1 MNRFN
6 KLTNRLTFIAVL
18 LLGLALTSCDK
29 EPKPTPQTGS
39 ERILFSTSIMNADGA
54 SGNGYLQAIG
64 SIEAKK
70 YDNSR
75 GVPVGFGTEPIY
87 CGDHLYVLPDYMGM
101 GKAELVYYTVSK
113 ELQFTKRGAM
123 ELPGGAAACNVVEVS
138 PEKAYISFQNIGQVW
153 AFNPKT
159 MTKTAVIDLNQYKH
173 DDTNV
178 IPGAMAVRDG
188 KLYVGL
194 CQMDSKWMPL
204 HKEVELALI
213 DIATDKVEKKISST
227 TSGLS
232 VATRP
237 IVANSIFL
245 DDKGDLYILCMGSF
259 GFNPEFPGG
268 IVRIKKGETE
278 IDPSWSMNLSEIN
291 IEVKGVLPQTTK
303 LPANY
308 IGSMRYVSGS
318 KAVAIMG
325 IYALDP
331 TSKNPYTALYC
342 IPTVIDLEQRTI
354 QQIEGIPVSNP
365 HAVALGRYNDQI
377 MIGSAGK
384 ERSGF
389 YSYDPKTGAVSDGP
403 VFEVEGNPV
412 SFYHMK

>member
-6 KLTNRLTFIAVL
+6 KLSNRLTLIAVL
-18 LLGLALTSCDK
+18 LLGLVLTSCDK

-64 SIEAKK
+64 AIEAKK

-113 ELQFTKRGAM
+113 ELQLTKRGTM

-178 IPGAMAVRDG
+178 MPGAMAVRDG

-278 IDPSWSMNLSEIN
+278 IDPSWSM
-291 IEVKGVLPQTTK
+291 V
-303 LPANY
+303 
-308 IGSMRYVSGS
+308 VS
-318 KAVAIMG
+318 IMG

-354 QQIEGIPVSNP
+354 QQIDGIPASNP
-365 HAVALGRYNDQI
+365 HAVALGRYNDRI

-412 SFYHMK
+412 SFYQMK

>member
-1 MNRFN
+1 MNKI
-6 KLTNRLTFIAVL
+6 KLINTLYLIVAPLIGL
-18 LLGLALTSCDK
+18 LLTSCNKD
-29 EPKPTPQTGS
+29 PKPTPNPVGS
-39 ERILFSTSIMNADGA
+39 ERILFCTSIINADGA
-54 SGNGYLQAIG
+54 SGNAYLQAIG
-64 SIEAKK
+64 SIESKK

-87 CGDHLYVLPDYMGM
+87 CGDHLYVLPDYMGNS
-101 GKAELVYYTVSK
+101 KAELVCYTLDDK
-113 ELQFTKRGAM
+113 LQFIKRGSM

-138 PEKAYISFQNIGQVW
+138 PDKAYISFQNIGQVW
-153 AFNPKT
+153 AFNPKS
-159 MTKTAVIDLNQYKH
+159 MTKTASIDLNKYKH
-173 DDTNV
+173 ADTNV
-178 IPGAMAVRDG
+178 MPGSMAVRDG

-194 CQMDSKWMPL
+194 CQMDAKWMPL

-213 DIATDKVEKKISST
+213 DIASDKVDKKISST

-237 IVANSIFL
+237 IVPKSIFV

-278 IDPSWSMNLSEIN
+278 IDPSWVVDLSKID
-291 IEVKGVLPQTTK
+291 IEVKGILPQTTK

-308 IGSMRYVSGS
+308 IASMQYVSGS
-318 KAVAIMG
+318 KVVAIMG

-331 TSKNPYTALYC
+331 TNKNPYTALQC
-342 IPTVIDLEQRTI
+342 LPAVIDLEHRTI
-354 QQIEGIPVSNP
+354 QQIEGIPASNP
-365 HAVALGRYNDQI
+365 HAIALGCYNGLI

-384 ERSGF
+384 DYSGF
-389 YSYDPKTGAVSDGP
+389 YSYNPQTGAISKGP
-403 VFEVEGNPV
+403 VFEVEGNPL
-412 SFYHMK
+412 SFYQMK